1 MFGDRQYWSLV
12 QVGEALH
19 AHWIYVLRRAIGL
32 IVSTAVGVGLAG
44 IISTLSGAYEVTISD
59 YPAPDILRTLR
70 KNVEK
75 NLDPQLRRSI
85 KVEGHQWGH
94 LKSQFASDKAGHFTR
109 VLAADCLWMPHE
121 HENLARSMLHFL
133 SPSLEARV
141 LVIAGFHT
149 GRRNL
154 VLFFEEVV
162 PEEGLQVESIY
173 EMDVDGRR
181 REWSLDR
188 GSEEED
194 IGERKKWL
202 VVARLRRHSRAAEPV
217 S

>member
-1 MFGDRQYWSLV
+1 MVY
-12 QVGEALH
+12 
-19 AHWIYVLRRAIGL
+19 I
-32 IVSTAVGVGLAG
+32 AVGVGLAG
-44 IISTLSGAYEVTISD
+44 IISTLSGADEVAMSD

-70 KNVEK
+70 KNVDK
-75 NLDPQLRRSI
+75 NIDSQLRRSV

-133 SPSLEARV
+133 SPSPEARV

-181 REWSLDR
+181 RAWSLDR
-188 GSEEED
+188 GSEEEN

-202 VVARLRRHSRAAEPV
+202 VIARLRRPDHATAAV